1 MSQRQPSNGGSSVE
15 RRWHALRAEEAL
27 AAMDSDPD
35 SGLSADEVERRR
47 ARFGPNAFREP
58 KRRPMVWVFI
68 DQFRSPLI
76 YLLLVAALTVFL
88 LGHVR
93 DSIVICA
100 VLVLNAIIGSI
111 QEGRA
116 ERSLMALRKL
126 AKHKALVVRDGEE
139 VEIDA
144 RDVVPGDILM
154 LRPGDA
160 VAADARLIDAT
171 ALQISEA
178 SLTGESVPVG
188 KDLVPVGPDAPLAD
202 RHNMVFSG
210 THVTA
215 GHARAVVVAT
225 GAATEIGHI
234 ATLTEEAEEPKTP
247 LELRIA
253 QLGRHIIAAAGV
265 LLVLVVLVGS
275 YHGIPFSEVL
285 MLGIAQVVSVV
296 PEGLP
301 VAMTIALAVG
311 VQRMVRRKTVVRRL
325 AAVETLGSVTIICTD
340 KTGTL
345 TKNEMT
351 AKAVFLP
358 SGRELS
364 VTGSGYEPIGEF
376 REGDRVV
383 DPEQVEGLRELLEA
397 VTLCNDSDLHGP
409 DEDEPHWK
417 PIGDPT
423 EVALLSLAIKGGI
436 VPRDLRAKHPRQAE
450 IPFHPAARMM
460 ATQHGRRRVVLKG
473 APEEILELCGFVR
486 KNGDTAPLDEEGRR
500 AVRDAVDRMANAALR
515 ILAIATVEDVE
526 IEGDLGFEAFRG
538 RAIFLGLVGQ
548 IDPPREEVEEAI
560 RQGREAGIEP
570 VMVTGDYKPT
580 GQAIAKQLGIAREG
594 DVAID
599 GRELEAL
606 SDDEL
611 ADRIEKIAVFARVHP
626 AQKLRIVDAFQRRGH
641 VVAMTGDG
649 VNDAPALA
657 KADVGVAMG
666 MTGTDVA
673 KEASEIVIGD
683 DNFATIV
690 AAVEEGRVVYR
701 NLKKLILY
709 LFATSMVE
717 VVVLFTAL
725 LFGYPPPLQ
734 AVQIL
739 WVNLVAD
746 GMLSVTLIMEPPE
759 GDEMQRPPVP
769 RNEPIFTWPMLRRV
783 AIVVSAMF
791 VSTLGWFLYR
801 LSAGAPFPVVQTETF
816 TILAVCQW
824 FNGISCRSE
833 LRSVFTMRTNRWLL
847 MGLAGGVV
855 LQALVIFFRP
865 LGRVFHTVPIE
876 LDELGLMVAL
886 ASLVL
891 WVEELRKLVA
901 RKRRAHERRRRA
913 QL

>member
-1 MSQRQPSNGGSSVE
+1 MSQRGRSNGRAE
-15 RRWHALRAEEAL
+15 HERWHALRAEEAL
-27 AAMDSDPD
+27 ASMDSDAT
-35 SGLSADEVERRR
+35 SGLSSEEVERRR
-47 ARFGPNAFREP
+47 AHFGPNAFREP
-58 KRRPMVWVFI
+58 KRRPVFVVFI

-76 YLLLVAALTVFL
+76 YLLLLAALTVFL

-100 VLVLNAIIGSI
+100 VLLLNAIIGSV

-116 ERSLMALRKL
+116 ERSLVALRKL
-126 AKHKALVVRDGEE
+126 AKHKALVIRDGAEE
-139 VEIDA
+139 EIDA
-144 RDVVPGDILM
+144 RDVVPGDILV

-178 SLTGESVPVG
+178 SLTGESSPVG
-188 KDLVPVGPDAPLAD
+188 KDLVPVGPDTPLAD
-202 RHNMVFSG
+202 RLNMVFSG

-225 GAATEIGHI
+225 GTATEIGHI

-247 LELRIA
+247 LEKRIA
-253 QLGRHIIAAAGV
+253 QFGRHIIVAAGV
-265 LLVLVVLVGS
+265 LLVSVLLVGS
-275 YHGIPFSEVL
+275 YRGMPFSEVL

-311 VQRMVRRKTVVRRL
+311 VQRMVRRNTVVRRL

-351 AKAVFLP
+351 ATAIFLP
-358 SGRELS
+358 SGRELT
-364 VTGSGYEPIGEF
+364 VTGTGYEPKGEF
-376 REGDRVV
+376 REGDRSVE
-383 DPEQVEGLRELLEA
+383 PERIEGLCELLEA

-409 DEDEPHWK
+409 EEDEPRWK

-436 VPRDLRAKHPRQAE
+436 VPRDLRAKHPRKAE
-450 IPFHPAARMM
+450 IPFDPSARMM
-460 ATQHGRRRVVLKG
+460 ATQHGTRRVALKG
-473 APEEILELCGFVR
+473 APEEIVELCGFLR
-486 KNGDTAPLDEEGRR
+486 RNGEAAPLDEEGRKE
-500 AVRDAVDRMANAALR
+500 VRDAVDRMASKALR
-515 ILAIATVEDVE
+515 VLAVATVEDAE
-526 IEGDLGFEAFRG
+526 IEGDRGFEAFRG

-548 IDPPREEVEEAI
+548 IDPPRAEVEEAI

-580 GQAIAKQLGIAREG
+580 GQAIAKELGIARE
-594 DVAID
+594 DDIAID
-599 GRELEAL
+599 GRELEAMPDEEL
-606 SDDEL
+606 S
-611 ADRIEKIAVFARVHP
+611 ARIEKIAVFARVHP

-725 LFGYPPPLQ
+725 LIGYPPPIQ

-769 RNEPIFTWPMLRRV
+769 RNEPLLTWLMLRRITIMV
-783 AIVVSAMF
+783 AAMA
-791 VSTLGWFLYR
+791 VSTLGWFIYR
-801 LSAGAPFPVVQTETF
+801 LAVGAPFAVVQTETF

-824 FNGISCRSE
+824 FNGVSCRSD
-833 LRSVFTMRTNRWLL
+833 RHSAFTMRTNRWLL
-847 MGLAGGVV
+847 LGLSGGVV
-855 LQALVIFFRP
+855 LQALVVFFRP
-865 LGRVFHTVPIE
+865 LGRVFHAVPIE
-876 LDELGLMVAL
+876 LDELGLMIAV

-891 WVEELRKLVA
+891 WVEEIRKLIV
-901 RKRRAHERRRRA
+901 RKRHPTRRRLRE